1 MAEIEPYQPGLVRN
15 RGLLEQLKE
24 FQKNPR
30 SLVFVALADS
40 YRKEGLAHQALEI
53 LEEGLTIHPGLASAV
68 LAKARCLFELR
79 RYAEALAETQSA
91 VRSNPQNLKAF
102 KLQAE
107 IYARLGQRKAAI
119 RALTHVVNLYPQ
131 DVEAVRALE
140 ELENLEHK
148 TKVPPQLIS
157 RASVDTAPAGRIED
171 FSVGSISHS
180 LAAIG
185 AISVV
190 EEASALAEEPE
201 ESFPV
206 QRQEASPENYPEE
219 VEADLEPTFATRTIA
234 ELYLRQGL
242 KPKAIKVL
250 RKILRDDPANSWARE
265 TLQDLES
272 DGIVL
277 PAKPQPQPQRRSQ
290 PLQKRA
296 KALEVLLAR
305 VRLMKRM
312 GA

>member
-1 MAEIEPYQPGLVRN
+1 MAEIEPYKPGLVRN

-53 LEEGLTIHPGLASAV
+53 LEEGLTVHPGLASAV

-91 VRSNPQNLKAF
+91 VRNNPQNLKAF

-119 RALTHVVNLYPQ
+119 RALTHVVTLYPQ

-148 TKVPPQLIS
+148 TKVPPQMIS
-157 RASVDTAPAGRIED
+157 RASVDSTPAGRIED
-171 FSVGSISHS
+171 FSVGPISHS
-180 LAAIG
+180 LASIG
-185 AISVV
+185 AISAAN
-190 EEASALAEEPE
+190 EPSPALPEPE
-201 ESFPV
+201 ESFPSHHEEE
-206 QRQEASPENYPEE
+206 RQPEE
-219 VEADLEPTFATRTIA
+219 AGDEIEPTFATRTIA

-265 TLQDLES
+265 TLQDLDS
-272 DGIVL
+272 GGIVL
-277 PAKPQPQPQRRSQ
+277 TAKPLPQPQQRSQ

-296 KALEVLLAR
+296 KALEIMLAR